1 MSLFTGKGRVHQYE
15 QVHHLSH
22 LENLIMRSLTLTGAA
37 MLATALLTA
46 CGDESGPAAVN
57 VPALTANATDPNTA
71 DHFTTVEAVTFELES
86 PCNGEL
92 ILFSGTAETQVTL
105 VDTREHLDAG
115 FWLHMELQQHTTAS
129 GTGSVSGAT
138 YTINDIFHEGF
149 ESPNPPAPHAVL
161 SAHATTRVT
170 SDLAGLSFLG
180 HFVFQGVIPSGQDF
194 KVTVGLDRLTC
205 S

>member
-1 MSLFTGKGRVHQYE
+1 MQ
-15 QVHHLSH
+15 
-22 LENLIMRSLTLTGAA
+22 SLTLAGAA
-37 MLATALLTA
+37 LLATALLTA
-46 CGDESGPAAVN
+46 CGDESGPTAEN
-57 VPALTANATDPNTA
+57 VPALTADATDHNTA

-105 VDTREHLDAG
+105 GDTREHLDAG
-115 FWLHMELQQHTTAS
+115 FWLHLELQQHTTAA
-129 GTGSVSGAT
+129 GTGSETGAT

-149 ESPNPPAPHAVL
+149 ESPNPPAPHAVF
-161 SAHATTRVT
+161 SGHATTRVT
-170 SDLAGLSFLG
+170 SDLVGLSFLG

-194 KVTVGLDRLTC
+194 KVTASLDRLTC